1 MSALVSNQLQRLR
14 FVLLAI
20 FIVVLIPA
28 VALAYLGYRQLQFES
43 FYQYQSL
50 AAELT
55 ARIDRRAAELFAAE
69 DAKSFV
75 DFGFLI
81 VGDGNLVQRSPLSSF
96 PVASDL
102 TGLVSYFQVDAD
114 GAFSTPLLPRE
125 ELKQDATASLQ
136 PRDYE
141 QRRAL
146 ENQVFELLAQS
157 GQRADDFANPQRGSK
172 RMGSTSG
179 DTSEVAPAA
188 AREPVARSAD
198 TTAES
203 SANMPVGSLAGTPA
217 STSAVLTVADVD
229 ERQNEL
235 AVGQRVFDEL
245 NTPQARKSARSLGK
259 VAELKLA
266 ETYSR
271 DMLESEAPSAATA
284 DDKLQ
289 ARIRRL
295 EKNVE
300 APVDRIGDRFTDI
313 GEEWLTT
320 FESEVEPFRFD
331 VIDQDH
337 FVLFRNVWQE
347 QQRFVQGAVI
357 ERAALLDGLI
367 GNLYSE
373 TGLAA
378 LSNLT
383 VAHEGEVL
391 HTFVSGSQADAA
403 YTTPASEIT
412 GTLLYRTR
420 LTAPVNAIE
429 LIFSFTRLPIG
440 PGGTLI
446 GWTAFT
452 FLALLLGGFTFLYR
466 MGQRQI
472 ALAEQ
477 QQDFVSAVSHELKT
491 PLTSIRMYGEILKA
505 GWASE
510 EKKRTYYDFIFQES
524 ERLTRLINNVLQLAR
539 INRNNADS
547 ATGTSSGLELRV
559 TSAGELVDLA
569 GSKISSHVTQAGFT
583 LTQAHENTDVELAVD
598 ADAFVQIVINLIDNA
613 VKFSATAAEKRI
625 HFSSRLHN
633 DSVEFLIRDH
643 GPGVPKNQMKKIFK
657 LFYRTQREL
666 TRETVGTGIGLALVH
681 ELVSAMG
688 GDVEVRN
695 ANPGAE
701 FRVRLPV
708 AESAKN

>member
-1 MSALVSNQLQRLR
+1 MNSLVSNQLQRLR
-14 FVLLAI
+14 FILLAI

-28 VALAYLGYRQLQFES
+28 VALVYLGYRQLQFES

-55 ARIDRRAAELFAAE
+55 ARIDRRAAEVFAAE
-69 DAKSFV
+69 DAKSVV

-96 PVASDL
+96 PVESDL

-114 GAFSTPLLPRE
+114 GSFSTPLLQRE
-125 ELKQDATASLQ
+125 NLKQDASVSLQ

-141 QRRAL
+141 QRLAL
-146 ENQVFELLAQS
+146 ENQVFELLEQS
-157 GQRADDFANPQRGSK
+157 GQRSDDIAITERE
-172 RMGSTSG
+172 RMEAASG
-179 DTSEVAPAA
+179 ASSEIARAP
-188 AREPVARSAD
+188 AREPAAFSAD
-198 TTAES
+198 ISARTSLTSLTTAD
-203 SANMPVGSLAGTPA
+203 
-217 STSAVLTVADVD
+217 ADD
-229 ERQNEL
+229 RQNER
-235 AVGQRVFDEL
+235 AIGQRVFDGL
-245 NTPQARKSARSLGK
+245 NAPQAKKTTSPLGS

-266 ETYSR
+266 QTYSR
-271 DMLESEAPSAATA
+271 DMAEQEVPSAATP
-284 DDKLQ
+284 DDKAQ
-289 ARIRRL
+289 VRTRRL
-295 EKNVE
+295 EKNVG
-300 APVDRIGDRFTDI
+300 APVDRIGDQFTDI
-313 GEEWLTT
+313 GEEWLNT

-337 FVLFRNVWQE
+337 FVLYRNVWQE
-347 QQRFVQGAVI
+347 QQRFVQGAII

-367 GNLYSE
+367 GSLYSE
-373 TGLAA
+373 TGLADM
-378 LSNLT
+378 SNLT
-383 VAHEGEVL
+383 IAHEGEVL
-391 HTFVSGSQADAA
+391 HTFVSGSYLDADYSAR
-403 YTTPASEIT
+403 ASEIT

-446 GWTAFT
+446 AWTAFA

-466 MGQRQI
+466 IGQRQI

-539 INRNNADS
+539 INRNSTDS
-547 ATGTSSGLELRV
+547 TTGTGSGLELQV
-559 TSAGELVDLA
+559 TSTGELVDLA

-583 LTQAHENTDVELAVD
+583 LTQAHENPDVELAVD

-613 VKFSATAAEKRI
+613 VKFAANAADKQI

-633 DSVEFLIRDH
+633 DSVEFLVRDH

-701 FRVRLPV
+701 FRVRLRV
-708 AESAKN
+708 AESGKS

>member
-1 MSALVSNQLQRLR
+1 MSVLAPNQLQRLR
-14 FVLLAI
+14 FVLIVI

-28 VALAYLGYRQLQFES
+28 LALAYLGYRQLQFES

-55 ARIDRRAAELFAAE
+55 TRIDRRAAELFAAE

-81 VGDGNLVQRSPLSSF
+81 VGDGNLVQRSPLSKF
-96 PVASDL
+96 PVTANL
-102 TGLVSYFQVDAD
+102 PGLVSYFQVDAD
-114 GAFSTPLLPRE
+114 GSFSTPLLPRE
-125 ELKQDATASLQ
+125 ALKQDAGASLQ

-146 ENQVFELLAQS
+146 ENQVFELLARS
-157 GQRADDFANPQRGSK
+157 GQRSDDFAVAERARS
-172 RMGSTSG
+172 RLESASAAS
-179 DTSEVAPAA
+179 SELTRAHARVPA
-188 AREPVARSAD
+188 ARSAD
-198 TTAES
+198 ISAES
-203 SANMPVGSLAGTPA
+203 SATMLAGALAETPAGTPA
-217 STSAVLTVADVD
+217 DLTTVRVAN
-229 ERQNEL
+229 RHNEL
-235 AVGQRVFDEL
+235 AIGQRVFDEL
-245 NTPQARKSARSLGK
+245 NAPQAKKTTSPLGK

-271 DMLESEAPSAATA
+271 DMVESEAPSASIL

-289 ARIRRL
+289 IRIRRL

-300 APVDRIGDRFTDI
+300 APLDRIGDQFADI

-337 FVLFRNVWQE
+337 FVLYRSVWQE
-347 QQRFVQGAVI
+347 RQRFVQGAI
-357 ERAALLDGLI
+357 IARAALLDGLI
-367 GNLYSE
+367 GSLYSG

-378 LSNLT
+378 MSNLT
-383 VAHEGEVL
+383 VAHKGEVL
-391 HTFVSGSQADAA
+391 HTFVSGSRADAD
-403 YTTPASEIT
+403 YTARASEVT

-429 LIFSFTRLPIG
+429 LIFSFTKLPIG

-446 GWTAFT
+446 AWTT
-452 FLALLLGGFTFLYR
+452 LALLAVLLGGFAFLYR
-466 MGQRQI
+466 IGLRQI
-472 ALAEQ
+472 ALAQQ

-524 ERLTRLINNVLQLAR
+524 ERLTRLINNVLQLAS
-539 INRNNADS
+539 INRNSSDS
-547 ATGTSSGLELRV
+547 AAGTGSGLELRL
-559 TSAGELVDLA
+559 TSVAELVDLA
-569 GSKISSHVTQAGFT
+569 GSKISSHVTQAGFA
-583 LTQAHENTDVELAVD
+583 LTQSHENPGIELAVD
-598 ADAFVQIVINLIDNA
+598 ADAFVQIIINLIDNA
-613 VKFSATAAEKRI
+613 VKFSAGAADKKI

-633 DSVEFLIRDH
+633 DSMEFLVRDY

-681 ELVSAMG
+681 ELVSTMG

-708 AESAKN
+708 ADSAKS

>member
-1 MSALVSNQLQRLR
+1 M
-14 FVLLAI
+14 
-20 FIVVLIPA
+20 
-28 VALAYLGYRQLQFES
+28 QFES

-96 PVASDL
+96 PVESDL

-114 GAFSTPLLPRE
+114 GSFSTPLLPRE
-125 ELKQDATASLQ
+125 TSKQDASASLQ

-157 GQRADDFANPQRGSK
+157 GQRSDALTIAERERSPMRSASGTSSEFAR
-172 RMGSTSG
+172 
-179 DTSEVAPAA
+179 AA
-188 AREPVARSAD
+188 AREPAAISAP
-198 TTAES
+198 S
-203 SANMPVGSLAGTPA
+203 SANMPARSPADTPA
-217 STSAVLTVADVD
+217 NTFADLTTADVD
-229 ERQNEL
+229 ARQNEL
-235 AVGQRVFDEL
+235 AIGQRVFDEL
-245 NTPQARKSARSLGK
+245 NAPQAKKTTSPLGR

-271 DMLESEAPSAATA
+271 DIGEREVPSAATP
-284 DDKLQ
+284 DDKVG
-289 ARIRRL
+289 ARTRRL
-295 EKNVE
+295 EKNVGT
-300 APVDRIGDRFTDI
+300 PVDRIGDQFTDI
-313 GEEWLTT
+313 GEEWLNT

-337 FVLFRNVWQE
+337 FVLYRNVWQE
-347 QQRFVQGAVI
+347 QQRFVQGAII

-367 GNLYSE
+367 GSLYSE

-383 VAHEGEVL
+383 IAHEGEVL
-391 HTFVSGSQADAA
+391 HTFVSGSHVDVDYSAR
-403 YTTPASEIT
+403 ASEIT

-446 GWTAFT
+446 AWTAFA

-466 MGQRQI
+466 IGQRQI
-472 ALAEQ
+472 ALVEQ

-539 INRNNADS
+539 INRNSTDS
-547 ATGTSSGLELRV
+547 TTGTGSGLELRV
-559 TSAGELVDLA
+559 TSTGELVDLA
-569 GSKISSHVTQAGFT
+569 GSKISTHVTQAGFT
-583 LTQAHENTDVELAVD
+583 LTQAHENPEVELAVD

-613 VKFSATAAEKRI
+613 VKFSANAADKKI
-625 HFSSRLHN
+625 HFSSRSHN
-633 DSVEFLIRDH
+633 DSVEFLVRDH
-643 GPGVPKNQMKKIFK
+643 GPGVPKNQK
-657 LFYRTQREL
+657 FY
-666 TRETVGTGIGLALVH
+666 
-681 ELVSAMG
+681 
-688 GDVEVRN
+688 
-695 ANPGAE
+695 
-701 FRVRLPV
+701 
-708 AESAKN
+708 

>member
-1 MSALVSNQLQRLR
+1 MNSLVSNQLQRLR
-14 FVLLAI
+14 FILLAI

-28 VALAYLGYRQLQFES
+28 VALVYLGYRQLQFES

-55 ARIDRRAAELFAAE
+55 ARIDRRAAEVFAAE
-69 DAKSFV
+69 DAKSVV

-96 PVASDL
+96 PVESDL

-114 GAFSTPLLPRE
+114 GSFSTPLLPRE
-125 ELKQDATASLQ
+125 TLKQDASISLQ

-141 QRRAL
+141 QRLAL
-146 ENQVFELLAQS
+146 ENQVFELLEQS
-157 GQRADDFANPQRGSK
+157 GQRSDDIAIIERE
-172 RMGSTSG
+172 RMEAASG
-179 DTSEVAPAA
+179 ASSEIARAA
-188 AREPVARSAD
+188 AREPAAISAD
-198 TTAES
+198 ISTRSSVDRLMRSPAE
-203 SANMPVGSLAGTPA
+203 TPA
-217 STSAVLTVADVD
+217 STLASLTPADAD
-229 ERQNEL
+229 DRQNER
-235 AVGQRVFDEL
+235 AIGQRVFDGL
-245 NTPQARKSARSLGK
+245 NAPQAKKTTSPLGS
-259 VAELKLA
+259 VADLKLA
-266 ETYSR
+266 QTYLR
-271 DMLESEAPSAATA
+271 DMAEGEAPSAAIP
-284 DDKLQ
+284 DDKAQ
-289 ARIRRL
+289 VRTRRL
-295 EKNVE
+295 EKNVG
-300 APVDRIGDRFTDI
+300 APVDRIGDQFTDI
-313 GEEWLTT
+313 GEEWLNT

-337 FVLFRNVWQE
+337 FVLYRNVWQE
-347 QQRFVQGAVI
+347 QQRFVQGAII

-378 LSNLT
+378 MSNLT
-383 VAHEGEVL
+383 IAHEGEVL
-391 HTFVSGSQADAA
+391 HTFVSGSHLAADYSAR
-403 YTTPASEIT
+403 ASEIT

-446 GWTAFT
+446 AWTAFA

-466 MGQRQI
+466 IGQRQI

-539 INRNNADS
+539 INRNSTDS
-547 ATGTSSGLELRV
+547 TTGTGSGLDLQV
-559 TSAGELVDLA
+559 TSTGELVDLA

-583 LTQAHENTDVELAVD
+583 LTQAHENPDVELAVD

-613 VKFSATAAEKRI
+613 VKFSANAADKKI
-625 HFSSRLHN
+625 HFSSRVHN
-633 DSVEFLIRDH
+633 DSVEFLVRDH

-708 AESAKN
+708 AEPAKS